1 MKYNI
6 KKIIIGSRR
15 SSLAKA
21 HIEIFKTKFYKVY
34 GKNCNI
40 VILTKYIK
48 TSGDKFLNQ
57 KISEIGNKG
66 LFTKE
71 IDLEQLENK
80 VDVGIHSLKDLPT
93 KLPKGL
99 EIVSVLKR
107 GNHQDVIYSHTDS
120 RILTLKRKSVVGT
133 SSLRRKNQILKVR
146 PDLYIKDI
154 RGNVDTRIKKL
165 KTEKYDALILAKAGL
180 LRLSLKKT
188 FIQ

>member
-1 MKYNI
+1 MAQEEVVWQK
-6 KKIIIGSRR
+6 
-15 SSLAKA
+15 

-40 VILTKYIK
+40 VILTKTK

-71 IDLEQLENK
+71 IDFKHPENK

-107 GNHQDVIYSHTDS
+107 NHHD
-120 RILTLKRKSVVGT
+120 
-133 SSLRRKNQILKVR
+133 
-146 PDLYIKDI
+146 
-154 RGNVDTRIKKL
+154 
-165 KTEKYDALILAKAGL
+165 
-180 LRLSLKKT
+180 
-188 FIQ
+188 